1 MTFKVAQ
8 YGCGPVGCAIVQ
20 LVSRKSDLELV
31 GAIDLVNVG
40 CDLGDIAGID
50 RRLGVVVSEDAD
62 TVLRKTK
69 PDVILHAI
77 GSVLNDVYTQLE
89 RAIKAGANVIS
100 TCEELTFPYKKYPSL
115 AASIDSLAKE
125 YGVTVLGTGVNPGFL
140 MDTWPLAMTAVCQ
153 DVRHIRAVRIQD
165 ASRRRV
171 PFQEKIGAGKTV
183 EEFSKLV
190 AVGTL
195 RHVGLTESVAMIAT
209 GLRWELDDIKETI
222 EPIIVDTEV
231 KSDFITVKPGC
242 VAGVR
247 QGGYGLKNGKEL
259 ISLDFQA
266 YIGAKE
272 SYDAVYISGTPQIE
286 VIIKDGTHGDIATAA
301 IVVNSIPK
309 VIASS
314 PGLMTMK
321 DLPMIHALPG
331 TY

>member
-1 MTFKVAQ
+1 M
-8 YGCGPVGCAIVQ
+8 AI
-20 LVSRKSDLELV
+20 
-31 GAIDLVNVG
+31 
-40 CDLGDIAGID
+40 
-50 RRLGVVVSEDAD
+50 
-62 TVLRKTK
+62 
-69 PDVILHAI
+69 
-77 GSVLNDVYTQLE
+77 
-89 RAIKAGANVIS
+89 
-100 TCEELTFPYKKYPSL
+100 
-115 AASIDSLAKE
+115 
-125 YGVTVLGTGVNPGFL
+125 
-140 MDTWPLAMTAVCQ
+140 AMTAVCQ

-209 GLRWELDDIKETI
+209 GLRWELDDIKDTI

-301 IVVNSIPK
+301 IVVNAIPK